1 MKRIVLAA
9 LPPAAAIAVFG
20 VIYGSLIGPEIGT
33 TATMVSS
40 LVIFSGSV
48 QFTLAALLASSAG
61 VGALIAGAATLN
73 LRNLV
78 LGAVMRPRIAGG
90 PAKRA
95 GMARFLTDEAVGLTL
110 ASGGL
115 RPPPCSRRQ
124 RSPGRVSYCIRC
136 LRCCG
141 G

>member
-1 MKRIVLAA
+1 M
-9 LPPAAAIAVFG
+9 FG
-20 VIYGSLIGPEIGT
+20 VIYGSLIGPEIGA

-48 QFTLAALLASSAG
+48 QFTLAGYSPRVR

-90 PAKRA
+90 RQS
-95 GMARFLTDEAVGLTL
+95 E
-110 ASGGL
+110 
-115 RPPPCSRRQ
+115 RRW
-124 RSPGRVSYCIRC
+124 RGS
-136 LRCCG
+136 
-141 G
+141 